1 MGGGGVGGVSSA
13 RGLTGEGAE
22 ERNLI
27 SAGPG
32 RHREEGPLCPQV
44 TWEPKAESQ
53 AVSCGRHWSPSCPRP
68 PPSPAN
74 VGIGLAG
81 LHPAS
86 ANVSGCEHP
95 PDGRALKWGFV
106 SSLGVWRSDPF
117 SSRRLQDSGPSPP
130 TLSLPPTSI
139 SSSPSLF
146 IATSANCVRL
156 SLASAR
162 PDAHGPN
169 TAIPDSHLPCWDP
182 AEAPGVQAGRVPWL
196 GLRRRRGVP
205 GAHVL
210 RRVGVVPHLN
220 DGERG
225 SFPSVPRVARLGCPE
240 ERPSQLWSHMW
251 CLHRD

>member
-1 MGGGGVGGVSSA
+1 MCGGGGVGGVSSA

-68 PPSPAN
+68 PPPTPPSPAN

-117 SSRRLQDSGPSPP
+117 SSRRSPGLRPLTTHPLPSPHVY
-130 TLSLPPTSI
+130 
-139 SSSPSLF
+139 F
-146 IATSANCVRL
+146 KL
-156 SLASAR
+156 SLAIYSYVRQLRQAESGFRPPGCPWCQHRHPGQSPALLGPRGGPRCASGESALVGVEAPARSPGSAR
-162 PDAHGPN
+162 A
-169 TAIPDSHLPCWDP
+169 A
-182 AEAPGVQAGRVPWL
+182 AG
-196 GLRRRRGVP
+196 GRGTP
-205 GAHVL
+205 
-210 RRVGVVPHLN
+210 LN
-220 DGERG
+220 
-225 SFPSVPRVARLGCPE
+225 
-240 ERPSQLWSHMW
+240 
-251 CLHRD
+251 